1 MTRLLHIE
9 WLKLKNSR
17 AFWVLIIL
25 YYVSLTVACTGV
37 MGILLWMESLGT
49 SFKGITPTIIPFY
62 DFPDIWHNITYIA
75 SFIKIFLAFIVIISI
90 TNDHGYRTIRQNVI
104 DGLDRKEYLLS
115 KISMIGAFS
124 IINTLFILVIGLI
137 MGFIY
142 SSVVDMASIFQ
153 YSEFLLAHAL
163 EVFTYLMFAFLIG
176 MLLKKAGFAIVLLG
190 IYSLILDPILSIS
203 FPDHI
208 QPYIDVLLPV
218 TSINQLVEFPYTRY
232 AFMEIQDYVELKDWL
247 IVSVWAGVLVF
258 LSYLAVKKRDL

>member
-25 YYVSLTVACTGV
+25 YYLALIVVCTGV
-37 MGILLWMESLGT
+37 MGIFYWLESEGVK
-49 SFKGITPTIIPFY
+49 FKGITPTIIPFY
-62 DFPDIWHNITYIA
+62 DFPDIWHNITYLA

-90 TNDHGYRTIRQNVI
+90 TNDHGYRTIRQHVI
-104 DGLDRKEYLLS
+104 DGLDRKEYLFS
-115 KISMIGAFS
+115 KVYSIAAFS
-124 IINTLFILVIGLI
+124 VLNTLFILVIGLV
-137 MGFIY
+137 MGFIF
-142 SSVVDMASIFQ
+142 SSTKDIASIFF

-190 IYSLILDPILSIS
+190 IYSLILEPIMSIS

-208 QPYIDVLLPV
+208 QPYINVLLPV
-218 TSINQLVEFPYTRY
+218 TSINQLIQFPFKRY
-232 AFMEIQDYVELKDWL
+232 IFMEIQDYVALKDWL
-247 IVSVWAGVLVF
+247 IVSGWAILLVY
-258 LSYLAVKKRDL
+258 LSYLTVKKKDL